1 MQTETQNQML
11 KNILDQGTHITPID
25 ALNMIGTMRL
35 AARVF
40 ELKQSGYPIDKYVR
54 EVNGKRVTYYFKAN
68 TMDDYDDGQ
77 PSESQ
82 EWYDYDPDC

>member
-54 EVNGKRVTYYFKAN
+54 EVNGKRVTYYFKAS
-68 TMDDYDDGQ
+68 TL
-77 PSESQ
+77 EF
-82 EWYDYDPDC
+82 